1 MALMTTHVWSLLTR
15 RNSIWVEWIH
25 EHKIKGQ
32 SFWKIRLRG
41 NSTTGWRNIM
51 NLRDRIR
58 PFIVSKIGNGL
69 STYAW
74 SDNWSCVGP
83 LCAFISSRQLHR
95 AGFNPQSKVK
105 DFLHDGVWRWPRAW
119 LDMFPVLINLQPPT
133 INIDVPDS
141 LVWRVSGD
149 VEQDYSASV
158 VWDTI
163 RFHGIKVPWV
173 EIVWFANC
181 IPRHAFL
188 AWLIC
193 KKKLKTQDKLKQWD
207 VGSATNLNLMSC
219 PLCCSEP
226 DSHEHLFFEC
236 SFSMQEVPAKKSMRS
251 VIGRLLLAATAY
263 FIWQER
269 NHRLFKS
276 KKRSVAMIGE
286 AIVAVVRLKLASV
299 KVKSST
305 TGMSLLERWKVPIM

>member
-1 MALMTTHVWSLLTR
+1 MALMTNHVWSLLTK

-32 SFWKIRLRG
+32 SFWKIRSRG

-51 NLRDRIR
+51 NLLDKIR

-69 STYAW
+69 SSYAW
-74 SDNWSCVGP
+74 SDNWSCAGP

-105 DFLHDGVWRWPRAW
+105 DLLHDDVWRWPRAW
-119 LDMFPVLINLQPPT
+119 LDMFPVLINIQPP
-133 INIDVPDS
+133 ILNVEVPDS
-141 LVWRVSGD
+141 LVWRDLGG
-149 VEQDYSASV
+149 VEQSYSASA
-158 VWDTI
+158 VWDTV
-163 RFHGIKVPWV
+163 RLHGNKVPWV

-207 VGSATNLNLMSC
+207 VGSATNLNLLCC

-236 SFSMQEVPAKKSMRS
+236 PFSMQVWSSIKSMAGIQLGSDKWEEIMDWLISVPAKKSMRS

-269 NHRLFKS
+269 NQRLFKTINVQLQLFL
-276 KKRSVAMIGE
+276 R
-286 AIVAVVRLKLASV
+286 RL
-299 KVKSST
+299 
-305 TGMSLLERWKVPIM
+305 LLLFG